1 MVPLAEPLYLEV
13 AVLYLKSKK
22 YDPSIQKFIGYL
34 KELLLNPDPATF
46 LAQST
51 HKQRVNDPN

>member
-1 MVPLAEPLYLEV
+1 MVRFVEPLYMEV

-34 KELLLNPDPATF
+34 KELLLNPDPAAF
-46 LAQST
+46 FGAVDE
-51 HKQRVNDPN
+51 KQRVNDPN